1 MLYEQAIAQIA
12 HLRPDELSFSVDY
25 SLILVSHFQLIELT
39 ALFERIANYGQ
50 TGNARVLMPSIMDP
64 LQLTVVARRGFLPY
78 FGDSICFDE
87 GPGPLAIRFVGQN
100 WPFNRET
107 RAPLMASLASVKFHY
122 GKEFAE
128 VSALVNQLSA
138 SFIHR
143 PMAQKC
149 TIGFATN
156 AQFTSFHIA
165 AMLIYI
171 RSTFVSSPMAC
182 FRAIGPSSILHAI
195 CFNPRQ
201 N

>member
-78 FGDSICFDE
+78 FGESIRFDE

-149 TIGFATN
+149 TIGFCDKCT
-156 AQFTSFHIA
+156 
-165 AMLIYI
+165 IYI
-171 RSTFVSSPMAC
+171 ISYRSHAHLHTLHFCFFTDGVFSRHRTIVNSSCNM
-182 FRAIGPSSILHAI
+182 F
-195 CFNPRQ
+195 
-201 N
+201 